1 MNTEKQEK
9 YEDYLT
15 RIKNRIEK
23 NKTEIEQ
30 VEDYE
35 TPNELLENIFMIAIS
50 KN

>member
-15 RIKNRIEK
+15 RIKNQIEK
-23 NKTEIEQ
+23 NKTEIEH
-30 VEDYE
+30 EDYE